1 MLDISEQEKIV
12 KTLEA
17 NIYVLMEHQSQLSK
31 LRSLK
36 TALMQDLLTGKKQ
49 VTPLLE
55 NMEVCS

>member
-1 MLDISEQEKIV
+1 
-12 KTLEA
+12 
-17 NIYVLMEHQSQLSK
+17 MEHQSQLSK
-31 LRSLK
+31 LHSLK